1 MFTPAVLKVFHW
13 IVSYL
18 HLSNLLLD
26 RISLGLEI
34 IWRHAMIAD
43 NKHFGWSGSTL
54 FTYFTFISQF
64 SNSKLHKCQA
74 IIEWHPFAQLRTSAW
89 WPLDSPKLLCSL
101 VEFMSYHL
109 HILSECMFSVARLTL
124 CALDGGTTMT
134 GFSNF
139 CPKIIR
145 PFYHLMDC
153 KTASRNT
160 YCLQTPPKFRKETIL
175 HTLIET
181 HI

>member
-1 MFTPAVLKVFHW
+1 MLSRKYDTLLKVFHW

-18 HLSNLLLD
+18 HLSSLLLD

-34 IWRHAMIAD
+34 IWRHAMITD

-64 SNSKLHKCQA
+64 SNSKLPKCQA

-124 CALDGGTTMT
+124 CVLEIPLMPD
-134 GFSNF
+134 FSIFVHKLWGLFIIWSTVKLQVEIHIVYKHPQNF
-139 CPKIIR
+139 EKKQFYIPK
-145 PFYHLMDC
+145 
-153 KTASRNT
+153 
-160 YCLQTPPKFRKETIL
+160 
-175 HTLIET
+175 
-181 HI
+181 